1 MYTNIVFM
9 LTVYNVYRM
18 QQWRSIMYSID
29 KCVGIPDLS
38 KHAAVP
44 KREGG
49 GDEASNLKC
58 AYYMYTITNADGS
71 WEGGR

>member
-1 MYTNIVFM
+1 
-9 LTVYNVYRM
+9 
-18 QQWRSIMYSID
+18 MYSID

-49 GDEASNLKC
+49 GGEASNLKC

-71 WEGGR
+71 WEGGEII